1 MKNIEEIE
9 IKLQGVDGC
18 VLFCEYIGQH
28 YEKHCISADSGNLL
42 NVIPVKIL
50 ECVLDLNGLENKKYI
65 EDLEFI
71 HLDIVSP
78 DQPLIN
84 NWDRYKEIFDKIIQL
99 KAVSFECADE
109 NFLTPWFF
117 ESLENESQSIWN
129 ARIAYFQSR
138 SISIVAPHE
147 IHDNNDLRTKLAK
160 EAGIS
165 WKFHFHSLYI

>member
-1 MKNIEEIE
+1 M
-9 IKLQGVDGC
+9 G
-18 VLFCEYIGQH
+18 
-28 YEKHCISADSGNLL
+28 
-42 NVIPVKIL
+42 
-50 ECVLDLNGLENKKYI
+50 DLNGLENKKYI

-99 KAVSFECADE
+99 KAVFHECADE

-165 WKFHFHSLYI
+165 WKFHFHSL